1 MKKIYYTLA
10 AAVLAPAIML
20 SVANSASAQ
29 RRNTTS
35 HDVPPANHTLG
46 DRVDAAADKAGR
58 MTDSVRDTANKIY
71 DACRCNG
78 DKHCMKKCH
87 HKKYDKDMH
96 KKDKEMYKKD
106 KEWKNEAKEDI
117 IDDYNDA
124 LEEIEDADLTP
135 AQKDLLIKHAKEN
148 RDLMMQQMK
157 ERRKLLKKQ
166 MQHYK
171 EANFPLGNDDADD
184 PIEEVND
191 ILK

>member
-1 MKKIYYTLA
+1 MKKFYYILA
-10 AAVLAPAIML
+10 AAVLAPAIVL
-20 SVANSASAQ
+20 SVSNSAMAQ

-35 HDVPPANHTLG
+35 HDVAPADHTLG
-46 DRVDAAADKAGR
+46 DTIDAATDKIGG
-58 MTDSVRDTANKIY
+58 MTDSVRETAKKMY
-71 DACRCNG
+71 DACHCNG
-78 DKHCMKKCH
+78 NKKCI
-87 HKKYDKDMH
+87 KKCDRKDYN
-96 KKDKEMYKKD
+96 KDMYKKG
-106 KEWKNEAKEDI
+106 KEWKKDVKKDI
-117 IDDYNDA
+117 MDNYNDA
-124 LEEIEDADLTP
+124 LEEIEDADLSP

-171 EANFPLGNDDADD
+171 DANFPLGDDEADD